1 MWRANRK
8 DFTMKHARWP
18 PIDEFLCQKPLLGH
32 HDFQLMGVQSVRI
45 SGFIYFL
52 FTHCCATGRKKE
64 TSSFWNFMLHR
75 FPKCHRRAQL
85 DPLGGAQA
93 TLRSNGV
100 RACFTGDKCISGA
113 LKPVFFSSAWII
125 KEVTSLNWNHNVVTW
140 SMELQSKKCE
150 ISPTLKYYLGGLHLR
165 VNFERWSADIMRGPV
180 RLQNYLEQ
188 SYLLKTTTSMLGLGS
203 QELVLKALGKKKH
216 PEQTFACFLSPNE
229 FCIYNFF
236 QLERHAAVGLLP

>member
-1 MWRANRK
+1 
-8 DFTMKHARWP
+8 
-18 PIDEFLCQKPLLGH
+18 
-32 HDFQLMGVQSVRI
+32 
-45 SGFIYFL
+45 
-52 FTHCCATGRKKE
+52 
-64 TSSFWNFMLHR
+64 
-75 FPKCHRRAQL
+75 
-85 DPLGGAQA
+85 
-93 TLRSNGV
+93 
-100 RACFTGDKCISGA
+100 
-113 LKPVFFSSAWII
+113 
-125 KEVTSLNWNHNVVTW
+125 
-140 SMELQSKKCE
+140 MELQSKKCE

>member
-32 HDFQLMGVQSVRI
+32 HDFQLMGVQSVRD

-64 TSSFWNFMLHR
+64 TSSFWNFMPHG

-93 TLRSNGV
+93 TLRSKGV
-100 RACFTGDKCISGA
+100 RACFTGDKFISGA

-150 ISPTLKYYLGGLHLR
+150 ISPTLKYYLGGPHLR
-165 VNFERWSADIMRGPV
+165 VNFERWSADIMRGLVSDYKITWNNLMYSKQLRQCEGWVARNRYWKYSAKKNIPSKH
-180 RLQNYLEQ
+180 LPASWAPMNSIY
-188 SYLLKTTTSMLGLGS
+188 TTFS
-203 QELVLKALGKKKH
+203 
-216 PEQTFACFLSPNE
+216 N
-229 FCIYNFF
+229 
-236 QLERHAAVGLLP
+236 